1 MNWGAILRLVGLMSI
16 EAQKE
21 IISNVSF
28 EEVEKS
34 SSLFS
39 NKQLNAMLA
48 SHPLSRT
55 FSAGKYSTENDWQIS
70 S

>member
-1 MNWGAILRLVGLMSI
+1 MGI
-16 EAQKE
+16 EALKE

-48 SHPLSRT
+48 SHPLART
-55 FSAGKYSTENDWQIS
+55 FSVGKYGTENDWRIS
-70 S
+70 SYT

>member
-1 MNWGAILRLVGLMSI
+1 MGI
-16 EAQKE
+16 EALKE

-28 EEVEKS
+28 EELKKS

-48 SHPLSRT
+48 SHPLART
-55 FSAGKYSTENDWQIS
+55 FSVGKYGTEND
-70 S
+70 